1 MKFLNGSSPYLR
13 WFKGLNTSF
22 LPEEYAMKSKKLLVY
37 SLSVTVLLL
46 LSSGQ
51 GGAKSFE
58 EHSKATQGGLI
69 VSSAVASAPYFVSKM
84 IYALGGSLTAGGI
97 NLFSLGFAQETA
109 TKVGTQAVNG
119 DWIVYPAI
127 LTRER
132 SLQFI
137 GTDEPVTYPTVTMLQ
152 EG

>member
-1 MKFLNGSSPYLR
+1 MK
-13 WFKGLNTSF
+13 W
-22 LPEEYAMKSKKLLVY
+22 KKLLLY

-51 GGAKSFE
+51 GSATSFE
-58 EHSKATQGGLI
+58 ERSRSAQGGLI
-69 VSSAVASAPYFVSKM
+69 VSSAVASTPYFVTKM
-84 IYALGGSLTAGGI
+84 IYALSGSLVAGSI

-119 DWIVYPAI
+119 DWIVYP
-127 LTRER
+127 TVFTGER

-137 GTDEPVTYPTVTMLQ
+137 GTDEPVTSPTVTMLQ

>member
-1 MKFLNGSSPYLR
+1 MKC
-13 WFKGLNTSF
+13 
-22 LPEEYAMKSKKLLVY
+22 KKLLLY

-46 LSSGQ
+46 LSSGP

-58 EHSKATQGGLI
+58 EHSRSTQSGLI
-69 VSSAVASAPYFVSKM
+69 ASSTVASVPYFVSKM
-84 IYALGGSLTAGGI
+84 VYALGGSLVAGGI

-109 TKVGTQAVNG
+109 TRVGTQAVNG
-119 DWIVYPAI
+119 DWIVYPTI

-137 GTDEPVTYPTVTMLQ
+137 GTDEPVTSPAVTMVQ
-152 EG
+152 GG

>member
-1 MKFLNGSSPYLR
+1 
-13 WFKGLNTSF
+13 
-22 LPEEYAMKSKKLLVY
+22 MKSKKLLVC

-46 LSSGQ
+46 LAYGQ

-58 EHSKATQGGLI
+58 EHSPATQGGLI
-69 VSSAVASAPYFVSKM
+69 VSSAAASVPYFVSKLA
-84 IYALGGSLTAGGI
+84 YALGGSLAAGGI

-119 DWIVYPAI
+119 DWIVYPTV

-132 SLQFI
+132 SLEFI
-137 GTDEPVTYPTVTMLQ
+137 GTDEPVTSPSVTMVQ

>member
-1 MKFLNGSSPYLR
+1 
-13 WFKGLNTSF
+13 
-22 LPEEYAMKSKKLLVY
+22 MKSKKLLVY
-37 SLSVTVLLL
+37 SLSVTILLL

-58 EHSKATQGGLI
+58 EHSPATQGGLI
-69 VSSAVASAPYFVSKM
+69 ISSAVASAPYFVSKM
-84 IYALGGSLTAGGI
+84 IYALGGSLAAGGI

-109 TKVGTQAVNG
+109 TNVGTQAVNG
-119 DWIVYPAI
+119 DWIVSPTI

-137 GTDEPVTYPTVTMLQ
+137 GTDEPVTSPAVTMVQ
-152 EG
+152 GG

>member
-1 MKFLNGSSPYLR
+1 
-13 WFKGLNTSF
+13 
-22 LPEEYAMKSKKLLVY
+22 
-37 SLSVTVLLL
+37 
-46 LSSGQ
+46 
-51 GGAKSFE
+51 
-58 EHSKATQGGLI
+58 
-69 VSSAVASAPYFVSKM
+69 M

-132 SLQFI
+132 SIQFI
-137 GTDEPVTYPTVTMLQ
+137 GTDEPVTSPTVTMLQ

>member
-1 MKFLNGSSPYLR
+1 
-13 WFKGLNTSF
+13 
-22 LPEEYAMKSKKLLVY
+22 MKSKKLLVY

-51 GGAKSFE
+51 SGAKSFE

-132 SLQFI
+132 SIQFI
-137 GTDEPVTYPTVTMLQ
+137 GTDEPVTSPTVTMLQ